1 LIIHG
6 TGLLSG
12 KEKLMVKSIVSQ
24 MERDGNN
31 KSAKKCT
38 KKYLTCNGLLC

>member
-24 MERDGNN
+24 MERVKAQKNAQKN
-31 KSAKKCT
+31 I
-38 KKYLTCNGLLC
+38 